1 MKAVGSGSEA
11 ESVEARGCRVGV
23 CRRLKKIV
31 AERKK
36 KLLSK
41 MFLFDFVSI
50 GSWGLFR
57 NRVPLES
64 KIKNVYNP
72 LKSISDSCS

>member
-1 MKAVGSGSEA
+1 MQGGSLQEI
-11 ESVEARGCRVGV
+11 
-23 CRRLKKIV
+23 KKNSG
-31 AERKK
+31 RKEK

>member
-31 AERKK
+31 TERKK
-36 KLLSK
+36 KTIVK
-41 MFLFDFVSI
+41 DVFI
-50 GSWGLFR
+50 
-57 NRVPLES
+57 
-64 KIKNVYNP
+64 
-72 LKSISDSCS
+72 